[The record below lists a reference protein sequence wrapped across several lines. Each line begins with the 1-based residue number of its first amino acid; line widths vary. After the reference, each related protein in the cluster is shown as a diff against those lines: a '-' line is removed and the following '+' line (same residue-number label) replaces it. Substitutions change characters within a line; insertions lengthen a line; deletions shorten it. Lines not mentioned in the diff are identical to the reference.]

1 MLLVGAWS
9 PERTAD
15 VEILT
20 RLGCN
25 RAEAE
30 QVCAELAHQPEA
42 QVIHQKSR
50 WSVFGEP
57 SEHYAFAN
65 HRTAWDAL
73 ASHLQPA
80 DLDRF
85 AVVVS
90 DALLS
95 ATAEDR
101 GQVGLS
107 QRMRHGLAHTLALL
121 GHSDGRLAVTP
132 SPAERAANMVSALLH
147 DDDSH
152 WQRLSDVIQ
161 LLAEAAP
168 ETFLTVLHQSLSP
181 ERLSLAR
188 LWNENPDT
196 IKRTSH
202 ALAVLALDVDL
213 FERAVLALAALA
225 AHGPAPK
232 ANIRDSHPLQ
242 VLEEIFDFHY
252 PKTNAPIDDRVTAL
266 RQMAERYPSIS
277 WTLILSLLTRRMT
290 VLLNLPQPSV
300 LRLTVPPRDRLTY
313 SGEAYGQVQVFLHLA
328 MELAAKDPVR
338 WAELVRHLDVRA
350 IPEELVLEALE
361 HLAAI
366 ADGLHDEQGLIWAAL
381 RAFLHWFPL
390 EPITSESGEAQ
401 HSEESTAERKLFIRI
416 QSFCEQLYER
426 LTPSDFVLRHAWV
439 FSSEPPPKLYVSIE
453 EEHQDLLSRQTAC
466 LSELASHP
474 SRWEFLRAL
483 ASAVEHPFWL
493 AQRLAASDW
502 APELESMLL
511 SLGTFTAYK
520 QIAPLFLALRLLSR
534 DPAEAEDLLRQLV
547 AAGRQDD
554 AVQLALA
561 LTGTADEREG
571 RLWELLETLDGKV
584 HCDYWKQLSLNRLY
598 SHTARTQAQVERVV
612 RQFVQHDRLI
622 DAMRAAQVLKSAPSC
637 ALILDVLDAVR
648 GLVQAHRVER
658 ERERLRREQ
667 AGEGHAWDLDLS
679 SGPLSHNDKH
689 LIRELLDHISP
700 QGTEELQRV
709 EQIEEELLPLL
720 DLTHYV
726 PRFLPAAVREHP
738 ELFVRLTQTEA
749 GEALVS
755 QWLGFPGD
763 DLPPDQAAAFL
774 VQWAKHVLGL
784 LPEGKDGWTGLSM
797 LAQLLIR
804 PMDRDGLWPHIR
816 VRELLEERPDLR
828 EPLRRA
834 KAYPQR
840 PFSIRRVGA
849 QKNDAM
855 ASVTRIR
862 DDITKIQEHWPQ
874 SAQLLKELAED
885 FSEQAANLEERES
898 IDFPQETMPAT
909 PIVRKPLFPL
919 QQVRIEDF
927 RGAERIDLDL
937 HPRLTILYGKN
948 ASGKTTVLD
957 AIAIGLAAIARRL
970 PRSSNEEEERLPR
983 IRESDR
989 RTIWRQFKK
998 EEKAKRVSIS
1008 LWGQSQDNKDPIHW
1022 FVENRWASRGPEV
1035 GDRESAQLQ
1044 PYLDAVN
1051 EALRVTDDTMSMP
1064 VFVYYG
1070 VERAVSNKAKEDA
1083 RPPRDIPGR
1092 PSGLAGA
1099 LDGAAQFET
1108 ATQWFR
1114 AMEDIEVRS
1123 KLRQPS
1129 YEHPALATVRA
1140 AVRAAIKT
1148 PDGAS
1153 IRALWVDAY
1162 SSKLQVE
1169 FVRPGGAVEELE
1181 IGQLSDGFRTY
1192 LALVMDLARR
1202 MEQCNPTPEDGI
1214 PRDEFGL
1221 RSRAVVLIDEVD
1233 LHLHPAWQQF
1243 VLQGL
1248 LDAFP
1253 RTQFVVTTHSA
1264 LALGSMR
1271 DATVYFMENSKAERV
1286 NAPYGK
1292 EVSTIL
1298 REQGIIPRAP
1308 EVEDRINAVKAL
1320 LDAGSFDQAREQT
1333 DLLDRLLSSDGNEDP
1348 DVTTLRSLLFFMA
1361 PRKESG
1367 PKSGDGKPHGGK

>member
-15 VEILT
+15 VAVLT

-25 RAEAE
+25 RVEVE
-30 QVCAELAHQPEA
+30 QVCAALAHQPEA

-50 WSVFGEP
+50 WAVFGEP
-57 SEHYAFAN
+57 SEHYVFAN
-65 HRTAWDAL
+65 HRSAWDAL
-73 ASHLQPA
+73 SPLLQPE

-85 AVVVS
+85 AQVVS

-95 ATAEDR
+95 PTREEC
-101 GQVGLS
+101 GLPTLS
-107 QRMRHGLAHTLALL
+107 QRLRNGLAYSLALL
-121 GHSDGRLAVTP
+121 GNSDGRLAVTP
-132 SPAERAANMVSALLH
+132 SPAERAARVVSTLIQGDATQ
-147 DDDSH
+147 
-152 WQRLSDVIQ
+152 WQRLSDIIQ

-168 ETFLTVLHQSLSP
+168 ESFLTVLH
-181 ERLSLAR
+181 ESLAPGR
-188 LWNENPDT
+188 GSLVGFWNDQPDT
-196 IKRTSH
+196 IKRVAH

-474 SRWEFLRAL
+474 ARWEFLRDL
-483 ASAVEHPFWL
+483 ASAVEHPVWL

-520 QIAPLFLALRLLSR
+520 QIASPFLALRLLSR
-534 DPAEAEDLLRQLV
+534 DPVEAEDLLRQLV

-561 LTGTADEREG
+561 LTGTADEREL
-571 RLWELLETLDGKV
+571 RLWDLLETLDGKV
-584 HCDYWKQLSLNRLY
+584 HSDYWNQLPLDRLY
-598 SHTARTQAQVERVV
+598 SHTERTQEQVERVV
-612 RQFVQHDRLI
+612 RQFLQHDRLI
-622 DAMRAAQVLKSAPSC
+622 DAMRAALVLKSSPSC
-637 ALILDVLDAVR
+637 ALVFDVLDAVWT
-648 GLVQAHRVER
+648 LVQANRVER

-763 DLPPDQAAAFL
+763 DLPTDQAAVFL
-774 VQWAKHVLGL
+774 VQWAKQVLAL
-784 LPEGKDGWTGLSM
+784 LPEGKDGWQGRSL

-804 PMDRDGLWPHIR
+804 PMDRDGQWPHMR
-816 VRELLEERPDLR
+816 VREFLEARPDLLD
-828 EPLRRA
+828 PLRGA
-834 KAYPQR
+834 KAHPKR
-840 PFSIRRVGA
+840 PFNLSPSEALRTDA
-849 QKNDAM
+849 QK
-855 ASVTRIR
+855 SVKRFR
-862 DDITKIQEHWPQ
+862 DGIIQVQDRWPQ
-874 SAQLLKELAED
+874 SAKLLGKLVED
-885 FSEQAANLEERES
+885 FSEQVATLEERDS

-909 PIVRKPLFPL
+909 PTARKPLFPL

-927 RGAERIDLDL
+927 RGAERIELDL

-970 PRSSNEEEERLPR
+970 PRSTDAEEERLPR

-989 RTIWRQFKK
+989 RTTWEGGKK
-998 EEKAKRVSIS
+998 PQKAKRVCIA
-1008 LWGQSQDNKDPIHW
+1008 LQGQPHDNTGPIHW

-1035 GDRESAQLQ
+1035 GDRESPQLQ
-1044 PYLDAVN
+1044 QYLDAIN
-1051 EALRVTDDTMSMP
+1051 EALRISDDTVPMP
-1064 VFVYYG
+1064 VFAYYG
-1070 VERAVSNKAKEDA
+1070 DERAVSEKAKEDA
-1083 RPPRDIPGR
+1083 RPLRETPVR
-1092 PSGLAGA
+1092 PAGLAGA
-1099 LDGAAQFET
+1099 LHGAAQFET

-1114 AMEDIEVRS
+1114 AMEDIEIR
-1123 KLRQPS
+1123 RQRGRRD
-1129 YEHPALATVRA
+1129 YQHPALTAVRA
-1140 AVRAAIKT
+1140 AVATAITT
-1148 PDGAS
+1148 PDKS
-1153 IRALWVDAY
+1153 VVHNLRVDVDNN
-1162 SSKLQVE
+1162 KLRLE
-1169 FVRPGGAVEELE
+1169 FLRPNGVLEDLE
-1181 IGQLSDGFRTY
+1181 IGQLSEGFRTC

-1202 MEQCNPTPEDGI
+1202 MEQCNPSLEDSI
-1214 PRDEFGL
+1214 PRDGFGV

-1233 LHLHPAWQQF
+1233 LHLHPAWQQT

-1248 LDAFP
+1248 QNAFP
-1253 RTQFVVTTHSA
+1253 LTQFVVTTHSA

-1271 DATVYFMENSKAERV
+1271 DANVYFMENIKAERV

-1292 EVSTIL
+1292 EVSAIL
-1298 REQGIIPRAP
+1298 KEQGIIPRAP
-1308 EVEDRINAVKAL
+1308 EVEDRISAVKAL
-1320 LDAGSFDQAREQT
+1320 LDAGSFEQARAQT
-1333 DLLDRLLSSDGNEDP
+1333 DELELQLGLNDP
-1348 DVTTLRSLLFFMA
+1348 DVETLRSLLFFMA
-1361 PRKESG
+1361 PRKQSG
-1367 PKSGDGKPHGGK
+1367 PKSGDGKPNGSK